1 MVQDFRLLW
10 LALLLSVGVG
20 TMGHSASFDCDKAAT
35 EVEIAI
41 CSDPELSALDQLAH
55 ELSKNVKLKIDYDQ
69 IESNYETAH
78 ENISEHII
86 SSISKFLGLFSK
98 PSLHLITSDIAKLLA
113 WDAEWYSSDIFIIR
127 PEIERLPQA
136 LIVYGREAQP
146 VYSEIENSLVGPIEA
161 VYSFQNSTLSVHHYS
176 SPATNIQKYRWQ
188 NDCWRLIGEDSQ
200 FNFRGYNP
208 NNERIGI
215 SINHLTGRAIYT
227 FEEGVPINRTFDP
240 EVWCIGDGNYSSDI
254 NFHDGKALD

>member
-86 SSISKFLGLFSK
+86 SSISKIRFTTHGAGFEEFYLFYLEK
-98 PSLHLITSDIAKLLA
+98 
-113 WDAEWYSSDIFIIR
+113 F
-127 PEIERLPQA
+127 
-136 LIVYGREAQP
+136 
-146 VYSEIENSLVGPIEA
+146 
-161 VYSFQNSTLSVHHYS
+161 
-176 SPATNIQKYRWQ
+176 
-188 NDCWRLIGEDSQ
+188 
-200 FNFRGYNP
+200 
-208 NNERIGI
+208 NNE
-215 SINHLTGRAIYT
+215 AI
-227 FEEGVPINRTFDP
+227 
-240 EVWCIGDGNYSSDI
+240 W
-254 NFHDGKALD
+254 